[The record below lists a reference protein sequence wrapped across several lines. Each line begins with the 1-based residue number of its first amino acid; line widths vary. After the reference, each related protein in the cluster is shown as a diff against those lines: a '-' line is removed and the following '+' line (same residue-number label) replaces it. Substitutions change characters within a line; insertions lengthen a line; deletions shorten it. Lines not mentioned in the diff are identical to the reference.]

1 MLAQLALLEWSA
13 VVVGGCHRPR
23 PSRVLDRDGLLAVRK
38 AGVGGQLERDA
49 VADLGLEA
57 LHIIVVHEDVRPRAV
72 FADEA
77 VGLAQR
83 DDLARVPLAA

>member
-1 MLAQLALLEWSA
+1 MALAAWRTAEKPQE
-13 VVVGGCHRPR
+13 
-23 PSRVLDRDGLLAVRK
+23 RVLF
-38 AGVGGQLERDA
+38 QLTRR
-49 VADLGLEA
+49 LQ
-57 LHIIVVHEDVRPRAV
+57 DVRPRAV